1 MVPLA
6 SVNGTPSTLGMAA
19 ASRYAANRKDRAL
32 RSTAVREAVRA
43 VRLIDV
49 LEILVVPACFLG
61 AALIGYRLGT
71 PPAVARGLAVV
82 GGAHLLAFL
91 GADQALSATGA
102 AADWIHLASQWL
114 FLAGFAGFVWLAA
127 TYPTQRPS
135 IRLIGV
141 AVALTLVGP
150 VLAAISGPTPSI
162 LDEQRELGPMLHVLP
177 SSTATVA
184 AAPLMLL
191 PVLAV
196 ITFVVRYRHAT
207 ADDRVAMRW
216 PIAGLGVIAVLAI
229 AGTTL
234 GSERQGLVTALF
246 LLGAPVFPLAL
257 AFGPVLRRLDGL
269 SAELA
274 HIRTRVRTRPAAPPG
289 MLARLSPR
297 ELTVLDLMAEGMA
310 NPVIAKSMHLSL
322 SSVEKHATAIFRK
335 LEVPDGRDVHRRV
348 AAVVAYRDAIE
359 AAG

>member
-1 MVPLA
+1 M
-6 SVNGTPSTLGMAA
+6 
-19 ASRYAANRKDRAL
+19 
-32 RSTAVREAVRA
+32 
-43 VRLIDV
+43 

-71 PPAVARGLAVV
+71 PPRVAGGLAAV

-91 GADQALSATGA
+91 GANQAVSASGA
-102 AADWIHLASQWL
+102 AANWIHLASQWL
-114 FLAGFAGFVWLAA
+114 FLAGFAAFVWLAA

-135 IRLIGV
+135 TRLI
-141 AVALTLVGP
+141 AVAAALTIVGP
-150 VLAAISGPTPSI
+150 LLAAISGPTPSI
-162 LDEQRELGPMLHVLP
+162 LDDQRELGPILHVLP
-177 SSTATVA
+177 SSMAPVA

-196 ITFVVRYRHAT
+196 ITFVVRYRRAT

-216 PIAGLGVIAVLAI
+216 PIAGLGVIAVLVI

-234 GSERQGLVTALF
+234 GSERQGMVSALF
-246 LLGAPVFPLAL
+246 LVGAPVFPLAL

-274 HIRTRVRTRPAAPPG
+274 DTRERVRPRPAVPPG
-289 MLARLSPR
+289 LLARLSPR
-297 ELTVLDLMAEGMA
+297 EVTVLESMAEGMA

-322 SSVEKHATAIFRK
+322 SSVEKHATSIFRK
-335 LEVPDGRDVHRRV
+335 LEIPEGPAVHRRV
-348 AAVVAYRDAIE
+348 AVVVAYRDAIE
-359 AAG
+359 TAEQPRPETS

>member
-1 MVPLA
+1 M
-6 SVNGTPSTLGMAA
+6 
-19 ASRYAANRKDRAL
+19 
-32 RSTAVREAVRA
+32 
-43 VRLIDV
+43 

-71 PPAVARGLAVV
+71 PPRVAGGLAAV

-91 GADQALSATGA
+91 GANQALAASGAT
-102 AADWIHLASQWL
+102 ADWIHLASQWL
-114 FLAGFAGFVWLAA
+114 FFAGFAAFVWLAA

-135 IRLIGV
+135 TLLI
-141 AVALTLVGP
+141 AVAAALTVVGP
-150 VLAAISGPTPSI
+150 LLAAISGPTPSI
-162 LDEQRELGPMLHVLP
+162 LDEQRELGPILHMLP
-177 SSTATVA
+177 FSMATAA

-196 ITFVVRYRHAT
+196 VTFVLRYPRAT

-216 PIAGLGVIAVLAI
+216 PIAGLAVIAVLVI

-234 GSERQGLVTALF
+234 GSERQGAVTALF

-269 SAELA
+269 SADLA
-274 HIRTRVRTRPAAPPG
+274 EIRERVRTRPAVPPG

-297 ELTVLDLMAEGMA
+297 ELMVLESMAEGMA

-322 SSVEKHATAIFRK
+322 SSVEKHATSIFRK
-335 LEVPDGRDVHRRV
+335 LQIPEGPQVHRRV

-359 AAG
+359 TAE

>member
-1 MVPLA
+1 
-6 SVNGTPSTLGMAA
+6 
-19 ASRYAANRKDRAL
+19 
-32 RSTAVREAVRA
+32 
-43 VRLIDV
+43 V

-71 PPAVARGLAVV
+71 PPFVAGGLAAV
-82 GGAHLLAFL
+82 GCAHLLAFL
-91 GADQALSATGA
+91 GANQALSASGA
-102 AADWIHLASQWL
+102 TADWIHLVSQWL
-114 FLAGFAGFVWLAA
+114 FFAGFAAFVWLAA

-135 IRLIGV
+135 TRLIAV
-141 AVALTLVGP
+141 AAALTLSGP
-150 VLAAISGPTPSI
+150 LLAAISGSTPSI
-162 LDEQRELGPMLHVLP
+162 LDDQRELGPILHVLP

-184 AAPLMLL
+184 AVPLMLL

-196 ITFVVRYRHAT
+196 ITFVVRYRRAT

-216 PIAGLGVIAVLAI
+216 PIAGLAVIALLVV

-234 GSERQGLVTALF
+234 GAERQGVVTALF

-274 HIRTRVRTRPAAPPG
+274 DIRERVRTRSAVPPG
-289 MLARLSPR
+289 LLAQLSPR
-297 ELTVLDLMAEGMA
+297 EVTVLESMAQGMA

-322 SSVEKHATAIFRK
+322 SSVEKHATSIFRK
-335 LEVPDGRDVHRRV
+335 LEIPEGPAVHRRV

-359 AAG
+359 TAEWLRPDTP